1 MPVGNLVKLTQ
12 DRFLECPS
20 FTQGQTDFSNCL
32 LPGISWIPPKQTFYL
47 RKTVV
52 QGGVLCP
59 FVNFALLYESKI
71 ICEVLM
77 FTSTVRVLMDK
88 KKKTV
93 RAIKDETG
101 LSFATIQR
109 AVSDE
114 TIHKCELGT
123 LGRIADALGVKA
135 KRLFDEVEKESG
147 KG

>member
-1 MPVGNLVKLTQ
+1 
-12 DRFLECPS
+12 
-20 FTQGQTDFSNCL
+20 
-32 LPGISWIPPKQTFYL
+32 
-47 RKTVV
+47 
-52 QGGVLCP
+52 
-59 FVNFALLYESKI
+59 
-71 ICEVLM
+71 M